1 MASPVASTS
10 AAPLPQPRPPYKT
23 PVSPGSVLSP
33 DPLPPSRI
41 PSARPSF
48 DLERQLELA
57 DDVRDV
63 GDLHK
68 FKDVKDEE
76 RKLEQVKE
84 KYDPLTDPI
93 YDRLSPRRKGII
105 IFIVAYCGLLAP
117 LASSSFLPSIPQMS
131 KDLNASPEL
140 INYTVAIFLVTI
152 GIAPLGWAA
161 WGQLYGRLP
170 IYLASLPLCVLGS
183 FGVALCDSVASLIV
197 TRIIQG
203 IGSSSVLSIG
213 AGTIGDIYRPTE
225 RGRAMGLFYAGALLG
240 PALAP
245 VIAGVLT
252 VQEGGWRHMQWLI
265 CGACALGFILVVL
278 FLPETSHWKV
288 RAEERRRKETK
299 VEAGKGR
306 KRWYAFWDIETRDGR
321 RGFVWVN
328 PFRPLRLLRYPNIFL
343 ISLNSSF
350 TLFAT
355 YTILVPLTYTIG
367 PRYNITSPAILGL
380 FFLSSGVGNIV
391 GSRLAGIQSDWV
403 IRRSIKRRG
412 GTFIP
417 EDRLYAALLGGII
430 LFPGS
435 VIAYGFIVQ
444 TGTGGIPT
452 AIILLALTGIG
463 LMLVLTAC
471 NTYCVDVMQ
480 QNSAEVIAANNCI
493 RYIFS
498 AAASASILP
507 LVKTIGV
514 GPANAMSAGLGWL
527 GCLMVI
533 LVLRYGRRMRE
544 WVDGTKED
552 AVEVMEEAREDDK
565 EGSRRTSVTLGG
577 EAEDEGKH
585 DEKKSHAT

>member
-10 AAPLPQPRPPYKT
+10 TAPLSQPTPPYKT

-41 PSARPSF
+41 PSARPSV
-48 DLERQLELA
+48 DLERQRGLA
-57 DDVRDV
+57 DDVRTV
-63 GDLHK
+63 GDLH
-68 FKDVKDEE
+68 DLDTKDEE
-76 RKLEQVKE
+76 PKLEKVNE

-161 WGQLYGRLP
+161 WGQLCTVDFPFTLP
-170 IYLASLPLCVLGS
+170 PCHFASLGS

-288 RAEERRRKETK
+288 RAEERREEGDESGSWKRKETM
-299 VEAGKGR
+299 V
-306 KRWYAFWDIETRDGR
+306 
-321 RGFVWVN
+321 
-328 PFRPLRLLRYPNIFL
+328 RLLGHRDSGWKER
-343 ISLNSSF
+343 SLNSSF

-507 LVKTIGV
+507 LVKAIGV

-552 AVEVMEEAREDDK
+552 AVEVMEETKEDDK